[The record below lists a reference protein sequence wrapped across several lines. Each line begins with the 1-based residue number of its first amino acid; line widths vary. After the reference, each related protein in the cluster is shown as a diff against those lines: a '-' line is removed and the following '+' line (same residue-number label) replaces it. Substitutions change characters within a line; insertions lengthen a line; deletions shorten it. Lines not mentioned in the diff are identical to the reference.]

1 MYSEVNVVRVKAYC
15 FDLIEMKLDLFL
27 EHRCLARDQNLPKS
41 TICQHDSTQG

>member
-41 TICQHDSTQG
+41 MICQHDSTQG